1 MTNPAQPTHFEQ
13 LGGEPGIRRLVDRFY
28 DLMDAASEAKNVR
41 ALHAASLKQSREKLI
56 MFLTG
61 WTGGPPVYVEKV
73 GPPMLRMRHMPF
85 AISPRESREWLWCM
99 DRAIDEQEIPTE
111 LREFLRKKFHEL
123 AAHMVN
129 RVPGVAQE

>member
-1 MTNPAQPTHFEQ
+1 MTHPTPSTHFEQ
-13 LGGEPGIRRLVDRFY
+13 LGGDAGIRILVDRFY
-28 DLMDAASEAKNVR
+28 DLMDSAPEAKNVR
-41 ALHAASLKQSREKLI
+41 SLHAASLKHSREKLI

-85 AISPRESREWLWCM
+85 AISPRESKEWLWCM
-99 DRAIDEQEIPTE
+99 DHALNDQDIPNE
-111 LREFLRKKFHEL
+111 LREFLRVKFHEL

-129 RVPGVAQE
+129 RVPGVTED